1 MWAFWGRTFAETK
14 TDCIME
20 IKKSPKASLE
30 DKRVLFAE
38 IGLVLSLLIV
48 LGAFSYSTHVRTLA
62 SLASDI
68 QIDDVVEIV
77 PPVTRETPP
86 PPPAVSLPVL
96 SDQIEIVENDLQVD
110 DFFSVD
116 DSKLEVT
123 IYDYIEE
130 VKDETIEDETFDFIL
145 VEEKPRFN
153 NGDANTFSAWV
164 GQHLVYPEISKENNV
179 QGRVILQFTVL
190 KDGSVGN
197 VKVLRSVDAALDKEA
212 VRVVSS
218 SPKWEPGRQRDRAVN
233 VTYTF
238 PVIFQLR

>member
-1 MWAFWGRTFAETK
+1 
-14 TDCIME
+14 ME
-20 IKKSPKASLE
+20 VKKSPQASLE

-48 LGAFSYSTHVRTLA
+48 LGAFSYSTHVRTIA
-62 SLASDI
+62 SLASDLRF
-68 QIDDVVEIV
+68 DDVIEIV

-86 PPPAVSLPVL
+86 PPPAVSMPVL

-116 DSKLEVT
+116 DSNLEVT
-123 IYDYIEE
+123 IHDYIEE
-130 VKDETIEDETFDFIL
+130 VKEEVIEDETIDFVI
-145 VEEKPRFN
+145 VEDKPKFN
-153 NGDANTFSAWV
+153 NGDANAFSVWV
-164 GQHLVYPEISKENNV
+164 GQNLIYPEIPKENGV

-190 KDGSVGN
+190 RDGSVGN
-197 VKVLRSVDAALDKEA
+197 VKVLRGVDAALDREA

-218 SPKWEPGRQRDRAVN
+218 SPKWTPGRQRDRAVN

>member
-1 MWAFWGRTFAETK
+1 
-14 TDCIME
+14 ME
-20 IKKSPKASLE
+20 IKKSPQASLE

-116 DSKLEVT
+116 DSNLEVT

-130 VKDETIEDETFDFIL
+130 VKDEIIEDETFDFVR
-145 VEEKPRFN
+145 VEKKPTFN
-153 NGDANTFSAWV
+153 NGDANAFSAWV

-197 VKVLRSVDAALDKEA
+197 VKVIRSVDAALDKEA

>member
-1 MWAFWGRTFAETK
+1 MRAFWGRTFAETK

-20 IKKSPKASLE
+20 TKKSPKASLE

-38 IGLVLSLLIV
+38 IGLILSLLIV

-86 PPPAVSLPVL
+86 TPPAVSLPVL

-116 DSKLEVT
+116 DSNLEVT
-123 IYDYIEE
+123 IRDYIEE
-130 VKDETIEDETFDFIL
+130 VKDEIIEDETFDFVR
-145 VEEKPRFN
+145 VEKKPTFN
-153 NGDANTFSAWV
+153 NGDANAFSAWV

>member
-1 MWAFWGRTFAETK
+1 
-14 TDCIME
+14 ME

-38 IGLVLSLLIV
+38 IGLILSLLIV

-116 DSKLEVT
+116 DSNLEVT

-130 VKDETIEDETFDFIL
+130 VKDEIIEDETFDFVR
-145 VEEKPRFN
+145 VEKKPTFN
-153 NGDANTFSAWV
+153 NGDANAFSAWV

>member
-1 MWAFWGRTFAETK
+1 
-14 TDCIME
+14 ME
-20 IKKSPKASLE
+20 IKKSTQASLE

-48 LGAFSYSTHVRTLA
+48 LGAFSYSTHVRTIA
-62 SLASDI
+62 SLASDLRF
-68 QIDDVVEIV
+68 DDVIEIV

-86 PPPAVSLPVL
+86 PPPAVSMPVL

-116 DSKLEVT
+116 DSNLEVT
-123 IYDYIEE
+123 IHDYIEE
-130 VKDETIEDETFDFIL
+130 VREEVIEDETIDFVI
-145 VEEKPRFN
+145 VEDKPKFN
-153 NGDANTFSAWV
+153 NGDANAFSVWV
-164 GQHLVYPEISKENNV
+164 GQNLIYPEIPKENGV

-190 KDGSVGN
+190 RDGSVGN
-197 VKVLRSVDAALDKEA
+197 VKVLRGVDAALDREA

-218 SPKWEPGRQRDRAVN
+218 SPKWTPGRQRDRAVN

>member
-1 MWAFWGRTFAETK
+1 
-14 TDCIME
+14 ME

-48 LGAFSYSTHVRTLA
+48 LGAFSYSTHVRIA

-68 QIDDVVEIV
+68 RADDVIEIV

-116 DSKLEVT
+116 DSNLEVT
-123 IYDYIEE
+123 IRDYIEE
-130 VKDETIEDETFDFIL
+130 VPDEIIDDETIDFVRVED
-145 VEEKPRFN
+145 KPKFN
-153 NGDANTFSAWV
+153 NGDANAFSVWV

-197 VKVLRSVDAALDKEA
+197 VKVLRSVDSALDKEA

>member
-1 MWAFWGRTFAETK
+1 
-14 TDCIME
+14 ME
-20 IKKSPKASLE
+20 IKKSPQASLE

-48 LGAFSYSTHVRTLA
+48 LGAFSYSTHVRTIA
-62 SLASDI
+62 SLASDLRT
-68 QIDDVVEIV
+68 DDVIEIV

-86 PPPAVSLPVL
+86 PPPAVSMPVL

-116 DSKLEVT
+116 DSNLEVT

-130 VKDETIEDETFDFIL
+130 VKEEVIEDETIDFVI
-145 VEEKPRFN
+145 VEDKPKFN
-153 NGDANTFSAWV
+153 DGDPNAFSVWV
-164 GQHLVYPEISKENNV
+164 GQNLVYPEIPKENGV

-190 KDGSVGN
+190 RDGSVGN
-197 VKVLRSVDAALDKEA
+197 VKVLRGVDAALDREA
-212 VRVVSS
+212 VRVVSN
-218 SPKWEPGRQRDRAVN
+218 SPKWTPGRQRDRAVN